1 MGKRGVL
8 EKYGK
13 DADSSAKHTSYAPVM
28 IEMSLVR
35 GVLTPITDDI
45 SFEMDVN
52 TIIEAFTH
60 GRKE

>member
-1 MGKRGVL
+1 
-8 EKYGK
+8 
-13 DADSSAKHTSYAPVM
+13 
-28 IEMSLVR
+28 MSLVR

-45 SFEMDVN
+45 FFEMDVN